1 MSLPQKQ
8 IRQKNK
14 LGTPVN
20 PPFSRYV
27 VWLILEGAP
36 SAMDIKHVIVI
47 GLRRE
52 CEQRR
57 ECVSCDLVRR
67 LY

>member
-1 MSLPQKQ
+1 
-8 IRQKNK
+8 
-14 LGTPVN
+14 
-20 PPFSRYV
+20 
-27 VWLILEGAP
+27 
-36 SAMDIKHVIVI
+36 MDIKHVIVI